1 MAKASD
7 KRIAQSNEKALHNL
21 QLGLLIV
28 NLLTPALRYIFSLIT
43 SRKIVPS
50 RTVLLLHVLTLAGS
64 LLIYR
69 WFKTIATPRLD
80 SRGVRAGDD
89 LSGKGIVELAWDV
102 IYMTWICTLGSAIL
116 GDWVWWFLLLIPG
129 FGTWK
134 AFSTIRPILA
144 MFLPGWFGPKA
155 PKQPGDQQPQ
165 EEAKE
170 AGESKRQAKLRARAE
185 KGDKRVQQVQ
195 RR

>member
-1 MAKASD
+1 MYGEPLSINRTPPD
-7 KRIAQSNEKALHNL
+7 Q
-21 QLGLLIV
+21 Q
-28 NLLTPALRYIFSLIT
+28 LLTPALRYIFSLIT

-102 IYMTWICTLGSAIL
+102 
-116 GDWVWWFLLLIPG
+116 
-129 FGTWK
+129 
-134 AFSTIRPILA
+134 
-144 MFLPGWFGPKA
+144 
-155 PKQPGDQQPQ
+155 
-165 EEAKE
+165 
-170 AGESKRQAKLRARAE
+170 
-185 KGDKRVQQVQ
+185 
-195 RR
+195 